1 MAYEKKKWYDHVV
14 ERPDTYRA
22 AENEDGSVTFTP
34 DPLEVIQEGTAQSAA
49 NFNRLEEGLQAVSA
63 TVDFLTTLVDA
74 LDMQGQ
80 DKEEQMSQAVKD
92 AQAALTEKLEAMQT
106 ALSQQIANQ
115 GTALGEKIDSKSA
128 ALEKKVADQGTA
140 LSGKI
145 DSKSTALEKQITD
158 QGTALGEKI
167 DSKSTALEKQI
178 TDQGTALSTKLDN
191 LGTDL
196 SKKIT
201 AWGTSATNQIN
212 TVNRRIT
219 DNHRTATGTLA
230 ATGWEGSGPYTQK
243 MAIAW
248 MLETDMPKVTAV
260 LSQDTETALK
270 QVDAWCCVSKG
281 EAGKGYALFTCLTYK
296 PETDI
301 PLQIE
306 VNR

>member
-158 QGTALGEKI
+158 QGTAL
-167 DSKSTALEKQI
+167 
-178 TDQGTALSTKLDN
+178 STKLDN

>member
-22 AENEDGSVTFTP
+22 AENEDGSITFVP

-74 LDMQGQ
+74 LAMQGQ

-106 ALSQQIANQ
+106 ALSQQITDQ
-115 GTALGEKIDSKSA
+115 GTALGGKIDSKSA
-128 ALEKKVADQGTA
+128 
-140 LSGKI
+140 
-145 DSKSTALEKQITD
+145 ALEKQITD
-158 QGTALGEKI
+158 QGTALGGKI
-167 DSKSTALEKQI
+167 DSKSAALEKQI

>member
-128 ALEKKVADQGTA
+128 ALEKQITDQGTA

-145 DSKSTALEKQITD
+145 DSKSA
-158 QGTALGEKI
+158 
-167 DSKSTALEKQI
+167 ALEKQI

-281 EAGKGYALFTCLTYK
+281 EAGKGYALFTCLLYK

>member
-145 DSKSTALEKQITD
+145 DSKSA
-158 QGTALGEKI
+158 
-167 DSKSTALEKQI
+167 ALEKQI

>member
-92 AQAALTEKLEAMQT
+92 AQAALMEKLEAMQT

-140 LSGKI
+140 LGEKI
-145 DSKSTALEKQITD
+145 DSKSAALEKQITD
-158 QGTALGEKI
+158 QGTALG
-167 DSKSTALEKQI
+167 
-178 TDQGTALSTKLDN
+178 TKLDN

-212 TVNRRIT
+212 AANQRIT
-219 DNHRTATGTLA
+219 DNHRTATGTLTA
-230 ATGWEGSGPYTQK
+230 AGWEGSGPYTQK

>member
-115 GTALGEKIDSKSA
+115 GTALGEKINSKSA
-128 ALEKKVADQGTA
+128 
-140 LSGKI
+140 
-145 DSKSTALEKQITD
+145 ALEKQITD

-167 DSKSTALEKQI
+167 NSKSAALEKQI

-212 TVNRRIT
+212 TVNQRIT
-219 DNHRTATGTLA
+219 GNHRTATGTLTA
-230 ATGWEGSGPYTQK
+230 AGWEGSGPYTQK

-260 LSQDTETALK
+260 LSQDTGTALK

-281 EAGKGYALFTCLTYK
+281 EAGKGYALFTCLMYK

>member
-22 AENEDGSVTFTP
+22 AENEDGSITFVP

-106 ALSQQIANQ
+106 ALSQQI
-115 GTALGEKIDSKSA
+115 
-128 ALEKKVADQGTA
+128 
-140 LSGKI
+140 
-145 DSKSTALEKQITD
+145 TD
-158 QGTALGEKI
+158 QGTALGGKI
-167 DSKSTALEKQI
+167 DSKSAALEKQI

-201 AWGTSATNQIN
+201 AWGTSATNKIN
-212 TVNRRIT
+212 TVNQRIT
-219 DNHRTATGTLA
+219 DNHRTATGTLTA
-230 ATGWEGSGPYTQK
+230 AGWEGSGPYTQK

-260 LSQDTETALK
+260 LSTDTETALK

-281 EAGKGYALFTCLTYK
+281 EAGEGYALFTCLTYK
-296 PETDI
+296 PEADI